1 MRYPTRAALM
11 ITLVSL
17 GLGGC
22 SRAVRPDAE
31 VSAIVER
38 EDRRL
43 AEVQRLELAARAAAA
58 LASAGEAL
66 GELASVDVAADG
78 LLWGPLYVP
87 NTKAAAGQSPTADL
101 RVLPPEPP
109 RGWPH
114 LEGYYS
120 AWALEEAEA
129 SQAESDDE
137 VIMSDDGP
145 GGRRRKGNN
154 KPKLRLDLMRMR
166 LNGNP
171 VSFSGSLKGGKGVQL
186 KATIKM

>member
-1 MRYPTRAALM
+1 MRHPTRAVLLITVVALG
-11 ITLVSL
+11 V
-17 GLGGC
+17 GGC

-31 VSAIVER
+31 VSALVER

-43 AEVQRLELAARAAAA
+43 AEVHRLELAARAAAA

-87 NTKAAAGQSPTADL
+87 NTKTAAGQSPTAEL
-101 RVLPPEPP
+101 RILPPEPP
-109 RGWPH
+109 LGWPH

-129 SQAESDDE
+129 SQGESDDE
-137 VIMSDDGP
+137 AVMEDDGP
-145 GGRRRKGNN
+145 GNRRRKGNK
-154 KPKLRLDLMRMR
+154 KPKLRVDLLRMR
-166 LNGNP
+166 LSGNP